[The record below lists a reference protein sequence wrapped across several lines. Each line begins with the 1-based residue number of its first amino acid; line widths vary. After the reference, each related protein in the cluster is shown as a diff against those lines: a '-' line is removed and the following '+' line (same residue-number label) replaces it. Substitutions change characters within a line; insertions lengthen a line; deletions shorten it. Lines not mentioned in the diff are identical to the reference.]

1 MKRSTESSLALE
13 PRRLQFEGHGGIALV
28 ADSWGDSEA
37 PPVVLLH
44 GGGQTRHAWG
54 GTAETLAREGWH
66 AISVDLRGHGE
77 SGWSPDG
84 DYSVDAFVRDVRA
97 WIVGFRERPVLVGAS
112 LGGISALLAE
122 GEAESSLCAALVLVD
137 IAARI
142 EREGAMRIIAFM
154 QARPDGFANLEEAAE
169 AIATYLPNRRRPRD
183 PSGLARN
190 LRQGPDGRWRWHW
203 DPGFLAPG
211 RGPRPGEE
219 PLRLERA
226 ARALRVPTL
235 LVRGRLSDLLSES
248 GAQHFL
254 SLVPHA
260 RFVDVRDA
268 GHMVAGDR
276 NDRFT
281 EAVVDFLRS
290 VRSEGANA
298 VGSDSR

>member
-1 MKRSTESSLALE
+1 MKGNVESSRA
-13 PRRLQFEGHGGIALV
+13 PAPQRLQLAGHGGIPLV
-28 ADSWGDSEA
+28 ADAWGDPEA

-84 DYSVDAFVRDVRA
+84 DYSVDAFVCDVQA
-97 WIVGFRERPVLVGAS
+97 WIGGFRERPVLVGAS
-112 LGGISALLAE
+112 LGGLSALLAE
-122 GEAESSLCAALVLVD
+122 GESEHSLSAALVLVD

-142 EREGAMRIIAFM
+142 EREGAMRILSFM
-154 QARPDGFANLEEAAE
+154 KARPDGFANLEDAAD
-169 AIATYLPNRRRPRD
+169 AIASYLPNRRRPRD
-183 PSGLARN
+183 LSGLTRN

-203 DPGFLAPG
+203 DPGFLVPG
-211 RGPRPGEE
+211 RGPRPGED

-248 GAQHFL
+248 GAEHFL

-276 NDRFT
+276 NDLFT

-290 VRSEGANA
+290 VRSDARDA
-298 VGSDSR
+298 PRDDLR